1 MSNSTL
7 LDEIY
12 KETATADS
20 SLKFLQRRGVL
31 KTSMSCS
38 SCNASMNLQPCTQ
51 SKSADLFIWYCKPC
65 RKYTNVRTGSVLS
78 GKNLTL
84 KSFLLLIF
92 FCSCKDMS
100 NVLISQIIALS
111 ENTVA
116 DWRQIIYSNVARFL
130 LANPT
135 LLGGPG
141 VVVEL
146 DEAKFGK
153 RKYHKGAY
161 REGMWVLGAIDRQT
175 QNCFLIPC
183 PNNKRDAATLMP
195 IITQWILPGSIV
207 HTDEWRAYSGLTQ
220 AGYTHQTVNHSIQ
233 FVDPAAGTHTNTQEG
248 LWHHVKRTVVG
259 SRNLEFSLIDFIFR
273 RRFKA
278 TGGNMQIVNCFNGY
292 LTVLA

>member
-111 ENTVA
+111 ENTVS

-135 LLGGPG
+135 LLGEYLSYVP
-141 VVVEL
+141 L
-146 DEAKFGK
+146 SFI
-153 RKYHKGAY
+153 R
-161 REGMWVLGAIDRQT
+161 RID
-175 QNCFLIPC
+175 
-183 PNNKRDAATLMP
+183 A
-195 IITQWILPGSIV
+195 
-207 HTDEWRAYSGLTQ
+207 TDE
-220 AGYTHQTVNHSIQ
+220 
-233 FVDPAAGTHTNTQEG
+233 
-248 LWHHVKRTVVG
+248 
-259 SRNLEFSLIDFIFR
+259 
-273 RRFKA
+273 RRFA
-278 TGGNMQIVNCFNGY
+278 
-292 LTVLA
+292 